1 VARDLHA
8 DVVTAVTSAEVRL
21 AWATDLVL
29 DSGELNLWQGVGD
42 MSANSNTY
50 SGVGSL
56 GVIEAIEETTDLKAT
71 GIRMTLSGV
80 ASSLISV
87 ALDED
92 YQGRTLRAYLCFFDT
107 DHVLIGDAVLMF
119 AGRMDVMTIVDTGDE
134 ASIQLTAESRA
145 VDLERVGEAF
155 RYTDEDQQRLF
166 TGDLGCR
173 FVEELVDKSI
183 AWGRVDLKKGT
194 PG

>member
-1 VARDLHA
+1 MARDLHA